1 MSAEPV
7 DAVNTEASVNPG
19 RGTGDARAA
28 PAFDSPPPELSAPA
42 GARVPRPLVQGIAL
56 FALGLFAGMAWLQ
69 WWQSERVL
77 EAAQG
82 VARSHEVEATLHQ
95 LLSSLQDVESS
106 ERGYLLSG
114 EAAFLAPFEAG
125 LERLAELQSRLER
138 LVSDHAQQAN
148 LAVANELIARRVALS
163 RRDVS
168 LRDSAGFEAARRA
181 VIGGEGQRA
190 MDRVRIAFADMH
202 VRQEVLL
209 EERAA
214 VASKRRNQ
222 VRWAITLGTAGGIV
236 LLSVVLRLLQRE
248 FAHRAKTVRVLAV
261 READLARFKRTLDQ
275 TLDCVFLFDART
287 LRFSFANRGAS
298 LLSGYTSE
306 ELLRMGPLDI
316 TPEFTESAFREK
328 LLPLLEDRVP
338 RLIFQT
344 VHRRRDASEVAV
356 EEYLQLVRE
365 PGQPDQFISI
375 VRDIGER
382 NALTR
387 DLQRAN
393 RELTDFAHIVSHD
406 LKAPLRGIGSLASW
420 LAADYGDRLDDD
432 GRAQLALM
440 LGRVKRL
447 NAMIDG
453 ILAYSRAGQAVDQ
466 PAAVNLALLV
476 PDVIDMLA
484 PPAHIRVTVE
494 TALPEIWIDPTKA
507 GQVFQNLLSNAIK
520 FMDKQSGEVRL
531 SCLAEK
537 DCWHFAVADNGPGI
551 EEKYFDRI
559 FTPFET
565 LAPRDQ
571 VEGTGVGLALV
582 KKIVELEGGRIWLES
597 RLGVGTTF
605 HFTLPLTGRT
615 AAGGMTSG

>member
-7 DAVNTEASVNPG
+7 DAVNKEASVNPG
-19 RGTGDARAA
+19 RGIGDARAA
-28 PAFDSPPPELSAPA
+28 PAFDSPQPVLSAPA
-42 GARVPRPLVQGIAL
+42 GARVSRRLLQAIAL
-56 FALGLFAGMAWLQ
+56 LALGLFASMAWLQ
-69 WWQSERVL
+69 WWQSERVR
-77 EAAQG
+77 EAEEW
-82 VARSHEVEATLHQ
+82 VARSREMESTLHQ
-95 LLSSLQDVESS
+95 LLSSLQDVETG

-114 EAAFLAPFEAG
+114 DAAFLAPFEAG
-125 LERLAELQSRLER
+125 LERLAELQNRLNL
-138 LVSDHAQQAN
+138 LVRDHTQQAN

-163 RRDVS
+163 RRNVS

-181 VIGGEGQRA
+181 VIGGEGRRA
-190 MDRVRIAFADMH
+190 MDRVRIAFADMR

-214 VASKRRNQ
+214 AASEKRNR
-222 VRWAITLGTAGGIV
+222 VRWTIILGTAGGIV
-236 LLSVVLRLLQRE
+236 LLSVVLGLLLRE
-248 FAHRAKTVRVLAV
+248 IARRGKTQRVLAA

-275 TLDCVFLFDART
+275 TLDCVFLFNART
-287 LRFSFANRGAS
+287 LRFSYANRGAS
-298 LLSGYTSE
+298 LLLGYTIE
-306 ELLRMGPLDI
+306 ELLRMGALDI
-316 TPEFTESAFREK
+316 KPEFTESAFREK
-328 LLPLLEDRVP
+328 LLPLLNDEVP
-338 RLIFQT
+338 WLMFQT
-344 VHRRRDASEVAV
+344 VHRRKNSSEVPV
-356 EEYLQLVRE
+356 EVYLQLVRE
-365 PGQPDQFISI
+365 PGQPDQFINI

-420 LAADYGDRLDDD
+420 LATDYGDRLDDN

-447 NAMIDG
+447 SAMIDG
-453 ILAYSRAGQAVDQ
+453 ILAYSRVGRGMDQ

-494 TALPEIWIDPTKA
+494 TALPEIRIDPTKA
-507 GQVFQNLLSNAIK
+507 RQVFQNLLSNAIK
-520 FMDKQSGEVRL
+520 YMDKQSGEVRL
-531 SCLAEK
+531 SCVAEK
-537 DCWHFAVADNGPGI
+537 GCWHFAVADNGPGI

-559 FTPFET
+559 FTLFET

-582 KKIVELEGGRIWLES
+582 KKIVELESGRIWLES
-597 RLGVGTTF
+597 RMGVGTTF
-605 HFTLPLTGRT
+605 HFTLP
-615 AAGGMTSG
+615 AGQRLAT

>member
-28 PAFDSPPPELSAPA
+28 PAFDSPPPVLSAPA
-42 GARVPRPLVQGIAL
+42 GARVPRPLVQVIAL

-95 LLSSLQDVESS
+95 LLSSLQDVESG
-106 ERGYLLSG
+106 EHGYLLSG
-114 EAAFLAPFEAG
+114 EASFLAPFEAG
-125 LERLAELQSRLER
+125 LERLVELQSRLEL
-138 LVSDHAQQAN
+138 LVSDHVQQAN

-163 RRDVS
+163 RRNVS

-214 VASKRRNQ
+214 ASKRRTQ

-248 FAHRAKTVRVLAV
+248 IAHRANTVRVLAV
-261 READLARFKRTLDQ
+261 READLARFKRTLDR

-287 LRFSFANRGAS
+287 LRFSYANRGAS
-298 LLSGYTSE
+298 LLLGYTSE

-316 TPEFTESAFREK
+316 TPEFTESVIREK
-328 LLPLLEDRVP
+328 LLPLLEDRVSL
-338 RLIFQT
+338 LIFQT

-356 EEYLQLVRE
+356 EVYLQLVRE
-365 PGQPDQFISI
+365 PDQADQFISI
-375 VRDIGER
+375 VRDVGER

-387 DLQRAN
+387 NLQRAN

-420 LAADYGDRLDDD
+420 LAADYGDRLDDE
-432 GRAQLALM
+432 GRAQLTLM

-453 ILAYSRAGQAVDQ
+453 ILAYSCAGQAVDQ

-582 KKIVELEGGRIWLES
+582 KKIVELESGRIWLES

-605 HFTLPLTGRT
+605 HFTLPLARRT